1 MGGQRRSPLRGFVRD
16 VLVGLDDLEK
26 TMEPL
31 EKVRDFVWL
40 LEGKFGSLEEGLKA
54 MELDARERLVFVDLA
69 STIEGATL
77 ALERI
82 SEQMHAMASHIEQL
96 GSLGDSPQKPSQ
108 VEDSEETAQPEVESS
123 LFPVHD

>member
-1 MGGQRRSPLRGFVRD
+1 VRD

-82 SEQMHAMASHIEQL
+82 SLNRCTPWRRISSNSGLSETL
-96 GSLGDSPQKPSQ
+96 PRSLHKLKTHSD
-108 VEDSEETAQPEVESS
+108 
-123 LFPVHD
+123 VHEH

>member
-1 MGGQRRSPLRGFVRD
+1 MRD

-40 LEGKFGSLEEGLKA
+40 LEGKFGTLAEGWKA
-54 MELDARERLVFVDLA
+54 VELDARERLVFVDLA